1 MMALPFHPSNTY
13 TIDELNANLE
23 DILRTVEVEADRI
36 AQGEVHNARQD
47 QRRQSGW
54 RSFSEADRP
63 LHHGYDKERERDR
76 KGRMPDQLQQEQKR
90 EIMR

>member
-1 MMALPFHPSNTY
+1 MALPFHPSNTY

-63 LHHGYDKERERDR
+63 LHHGNALMNAACPE
-76 KGRMPDQLQQEQKR
+76 GRAVFF
-90 EIMR
+90 